1 MTTPQQ
7 EQELDARGRRIAAAL
22 TRGLDRL
29 PPDKRE
35 QLKMAR
41 QAALDGYEPA
51 LAARPAFAWATQFAG
66 FGGRRLATWSTVAG
80 MLLALGTVGV
90 LYNGYSGNDDDTD
103 TEMSLLTG
111 ELPINAYL
119 DNGFDEWLKRSSQ

>member
-1 MTTPQQ
+1 
-7 EQELDARGRRIAAAL
+7 
-22 TRGLDRL
+22 
-29 PPDKRE
+29 
-35 QLKMAR
+35 MAR
-41 QAALDGYEPA
+41 QAALGAYEPV
-51 LAARPAFAWATQFAG
+51 LAARPAYAWAAQLAG
-66 FGGRRLATWSTVAG
+66 FGGRRFATWSTVAG

-90 LYNGYSGNDDDTD
+90 LYNGYAGNDDDTD